1 MNGRIKS
8 LCTAHTHM
16 HTNSKWNWSKLV
28 GNKVA
33 NLAIEFDLLHSLQTT
48 LYSRHYMCSNV
59 HAINLVSC
67 CGVVPSSLEMHDLY
81 LYVQTTTITKQQA
94 AHAHTQTQTGISWIN
109 FSFADF
115 VSVYL

>member
-1 MNGRIKS
+1 
-8 LCTAHTHM
+8 
-16 HTNSKWNWSKLV
+16 
-28 GNKVA
+28 
-33 NLAIEFDLLHSLQTT
+33 
-48 LYSRHYMCSNV
+48 MCSNV
-59 HAINLVSC
+59 HAINLVS

-81 LYVQTTTITKQQA
+81 LYVQTTTTTKQQA